1 MNKGFVFSW
10 IVIFLLEIS
19 LDYIGN
25 FSLVLTEKKEKILKS
40 LLIHS
45 GISFGLSLLWAL
57 LMRFI
62 DWMLK
67 TFLGT
72 LIMVVIGIA
81 MLVIFFMSFI
91 GGFGYDTRHR

>member
-67 TFLGT
+67 KFFGT